1 MEGIVRDVQT
11 RTEHGG
17 KDAASQFVLNFRVEE
32 YDDALARVRLVP
44 IEMKGII
51 FEGTVSNGD
60 RVRASGRMRSGTL
73 RVKRLHNLTTGA
85 DVSARSYSKIGC
97 AIFLIFAIGMVVFF
111 LVMSRAQ
118 PPGHP

>member
-11 RTEHGG
+11 RTEYGG